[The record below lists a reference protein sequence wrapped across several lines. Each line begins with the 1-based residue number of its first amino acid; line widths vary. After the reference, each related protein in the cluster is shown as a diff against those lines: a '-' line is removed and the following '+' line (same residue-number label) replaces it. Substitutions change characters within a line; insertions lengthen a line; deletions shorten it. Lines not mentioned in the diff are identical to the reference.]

1 MNRLGQ
7 YVLDP
12 ESGNPFPIA
21 SEQEVQV
28 DEGVYTELIVNF
40 DTGIR

>member
-1 MNRLGQ
+1 LSRLGP

-21 SEQEVQV
+21 SEHKVDV
-28 DEGVYTELIVNF
+28 DEGVYTDVIVNF